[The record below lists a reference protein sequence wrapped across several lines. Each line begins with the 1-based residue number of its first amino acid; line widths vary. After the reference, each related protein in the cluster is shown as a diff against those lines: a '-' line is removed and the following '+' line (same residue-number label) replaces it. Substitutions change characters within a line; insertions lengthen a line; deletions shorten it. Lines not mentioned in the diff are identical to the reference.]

1 MWRRNATEPHKGLES
16 NASNKEK
23 KGRER
28 MGEKSSMLW
37 DHGDLKPTEEN
48 VMLSTL

>member
-1 MWRRNATEPHKGLES
+1 MPQSLTKALNQMPVIKKR
-16 NASNKEK
+16 KEEK
-23 KGRER
+23 EWGK
-28 MGEKSSMLW
+28 KSSMLW